1 MSHAYRA
8 LLVEETDGAFR
19 RSIVTRSSEDL
30 PSGELLIR
38 VHYSSLNYKDALS
51 ATGNRGVT
59 RTFPHVPGIDAA
71 GEVLESR
78 VDALQPGDPVVV
90 IGYDLGMNTP
100 GGLGEMIRVPASWV
114 VARPPGLSAWE
125 SMALGTAGFTAAQC
139 VEALL
144 HQNVEPD
151 AGEILVTGASGGVG
165 SVAVMLLA
173 QLGFTVVAA
182 TGKPEAHEFLRTL
195 GAGTF
200 LSREESV
207 DQSSRPLLRERWAGV
222 VDTVGGA
229 PLATAL
235 RSTRYRGSV
244 AACGL
249 VASPNV
255 ATTVF
260 PFILRNVS
268 LLGIDS
274 VNYPPALRS
283 LLWQKLAGAWKPAQ
297 LATAARTVALDALE
311 PEITAILAGRQVGRV
326 VVAHALPANER

>member
-1 MSHAYRA
+1 MSQAYRA
-8 LLVEETDGAFR
+8 LLVEETNGAFR
-19 RSIVTRSSEDL
+19 RSIVARSSEDL

-78 VDALQPGDPVVV
+78 VDAFQPGDPVIV
-90 IGYDLGMNTP
+90 IGHDLGMNTP
-100 GGLGEMIRVPASWV
+100 GGFGEMIRVPASWA

-144 HQNVEPD
+144 HQNMEPN
-151 AGEILVTGASGGVG
+151 AGEVLVTGASGGVG

-173 QLGFTVVAA
+173 QLGFTVVTA
-182 TGKPEAHEFLRTL
+182 TGKPEAHDFLRTL
-195 GAGTF
+195 GAGAF

-249 VASPNV
+249 VASPNLE
-255 ATTVF
+255 TTVF

-283 LLWQKLAGAWKPAQ
+283 RLWHKLAGAWKPAG
-297 LATAARTVALDALE
+297 LTAAARTVALDALE
-311 PEITAILAGRQVGRV
+311 PEIAAILAGRQVGRI
-326 VVAHALPANER
+326 VVAHE